1 MQKSN
6 EEILK
11 ELKKVQKEAN
21 KRIADIRKEYGADSW
36 AMKKLYQRLER
47 EQAQGL
53 TPTGRVK
60 ATKDMTR
67 MELKETLRA
76 TEKFLQSK
84 TSTIEGIEEV
94 RQNQIETIRE
104 NLEDVKMQAHPDI
117 ENINVTY
124 QDAMDM
130 YGIFEDEDTKTFVDK
145 LGGSPVYRL
154 IAEASEKKM
163 NVTSFREQLNSMIMI
178 ENDVDLK
185 KQANRIYNNYV
196 KFAGKRDS
204 KFI

>member
-21 KRIADIRKEYGADSW
+21 KRIADIRKEYGDDSW
-36 AMKKLYQRLER
+36 AIKKLHQRLER
-47 EQAQGL
+47 EQVQGL

-60 ATKDMTR
+60 ATKDMTK

-84 TSTIEGIEEV
+84 TSTIEGIEDV

-104 NLEDVKMQAHPDI
+104 NLEDVKMQVHPDL

-124 QDAMDM
+124 EEAMDM
-130 YGIFEDEDTKTFVDK
+130 YGIFEDADTKTFVDK

-185 KQANRIYNNYV
+185 KQANRVYNTYV

>member
-1 MQKSN
+1 MQQSN

-21 KRIADIRKEYGADSW
+21 KRIADIRKEYGGDSW
-36 AMKKLYQRLER
+36 AIKKLHQRLER

-104 NLEDVKMQAHPDI
+104 NLEDVKVQAHPDI

-124 QDAMDM
+124 EDAMDM
-130 YGIFEDEDTKTFVDK
+130 YAIFEDEDTKTFVDK